1 MRTLLDND
9 YLRSELKRPTIFP
22 TCANV
27 SPGWKSSGARPP
39 IVASQLLPEKILS
52 SILLDFCFELNPR
65 PTSMRSF
72 ISFAIVILMTTVAVE
87 TLSAQTLPAPEAI
100 TDPKQVAS
108 KPNAEVE
115 PRSLTI
121 EKLYMTRQ
129 VGLPTWSPDGKQ
141 IAFISNMSGR
151 NNIWL
156 VPAEGGWPV
165 QLTVSDQRQ
174 TAPAWSPDGKWIAYQ
189 SDYDG
194 DELWDIFLVSPK
206 TGRVVN
212 LTSTREIAELNPTW
226 SPDGR
231 YLAYEVKAKTSAA
244 YEIDIYDTLMREVKH
259 LTTSTPQDK
268 SNYDPIWLKDGKS
281 IVYTQDQ
288 AKGTDSNIFI
298 AEMAT
303 GKSTL
308 LTPHEGEQRYSADD
322 VSPDGKRVLIT
333 SNAANGYQNIGL
345 LEISTK
351 KISWLTKD
359 KWAIRGSE
367 FSPDGKR
374 ITFTAN
380 VDGSQDIYLHD
391 LATGKSTALPVPK
404 GVNEPTGGHSAFTK
418 DGSRLLY
425 YHNGPTAPGDLW
437 VYTLATGKSHQ
448 VTHSLVA
455 GVRSED
461 MVEPYLVHYPSRDG
475 KWTISAFLYV
485 PFNMA
490 RNGQNAAI
498 VYIHGGPTSQTMNS
512 FNRFV
517 QYAANQGYMVLAP
530 NYRGSTGY
538 GKEFQQANLF
548 DMGGGDLQDVLA
560 GVDWIKQ
567 TGHLDPKKIAVMGAS
582 YGGYLSMM
590 AVTKAPEVWA
600 AGVPIVPFVNW
611 FTEIENEDPELRQS
625 DLATMGDVVKNKS
638 LYEDR
643 SPINFVDQIKAPLL
657 LLAGGHDPRCPK
669 SETQQVVD
677 AIKKRGG
684 TVDYKIYENEG
695 HGFARVENQI
705 DAYQRVADFLLAH
718 VPPADCSCSLTE

>member
-1 MRTLLDND
+1 MSTVVT
-9 YLRSELKRPTIFP
+9 E
-22 TCANV
+22 
-27 SPGWKSSGARPP
+27 
-39 IVASQLLPEKILS
+39 
-52 SILLDFCFELNPR
+52 
-65 PTSMRSF
+65 
-72 ISFAIVILMTTVAVE
+72 TVA
-87 TLSAQTLPAPEAI
+87 AQTLVAPVAI
-100 TDPKQVAS
+100 TDPKQIAS
-108 KPNAEVE
+108 KPNAQVE

-129 VGLPTWSPDGKQ
+129 VGRPTWSPDGKS

-151 NNIWL
+151 NNLWL

-174 TAPAWSPDGKWIAYQ
+174 SSPAWSPDGKWIAYQ

-206 TGRVVN
+206 TGKVVN
-212 LTSTREIAELNPTW
+212 VTSTREIAEMDPIW

-231 YLAYEVKAKTSAA
+231 YLAYLVKPKTSAA
-244 YEIDIYDTLMREVKH
+244 YEIDIYDTAMREVRH
-259 LTTSTPQDK
+259 LTTNTPQDK
-268 SNYDPIWLKDGKS
+268 SNSDPIWSKDGNY
-281 IVYTQDQ
+281 IVYTQEQ
-288 AKGTDSNIFI
+288 AKGTDSNIF
-298 AEMAT
+298 MADVAS
-303 GKSTL
+303 GKSSL
-308 LTPHEGEQRYSADD
+308 LTLHEGEQRYWANAIDPRPI
-322 VSPDGKRVLIT
+322 PDGGQILIT
-333 SNAANGYQNIGL
+333 SNAANGYDNIGL
-345 LEISTK
+345 LEFSDKGASVTGVLRSGRVK
-351 KISWLTKD
+351 WLTKD
-359 KWAIRGSE
+359 KWEIRGGE
-367 FSPDGKR
+367 FSPDGKY
-374 ITFTAN
+374 ITFSAN
-380 VDGSQDIYLHD
+380 VDGNEDIYLHD
-391 LATGKSTALPVPK
+391 LATGKSTALPIPK
-404 GVNEPTGGHSAFTK
+404 GVNEPAGGRSAFTK

-448 VTHSLVA
+448 ITHSLVA

-498 VYIHGGPTSQTMNS
+498 VYIHGGPTAQTMNS

-567 TGHLDPKKIAVMGAS
+567 TGHLDPKKIAVMGGS

-590 AVTKAPEVWA
+590 SVTKAPDVWA

-611 FTEIENEDPELRQS
+611 FTEIENEDPVLQQS
-625 DLATMGDVVKNKS
+625 DLATMGDVVKNKA

-643 SPINFVDQIKAPLL
+643 SPINFIDQIKAPLL

-705 DAYQRVADFLLAH
+705 DAYKRVADFLLAH
-718 VPPADCSCSLTE
+718 VVPADCSCTLTE

>member
-1 MRTLLDND
+1 MR
-9 YLRSELKRPTIFP
+9 R
-22 TCANV
+22 CA
-27 SPGWKSSGARPP
+27 
-39 IVASQLLPEKILS
+39 L
-52 SILLDFCFELNPR
+52 
-65 PTSMRSF
+65 
-72 ISFAIVILMTTVAVE
+72 FAIVIIMSTVVAE
-87 TLSAQTLPAPEAI
+87 TAAQTFPTPAAV
-100 TDPKQVAS
+100 TDPKKISS
-108 KPNAEVE
+108 KPNAQVE
-115 PRSLTI
+115 PRTLTI

-129 VGLPTWSPDGKQ
+129 VGRPTWSPDGKS

-151 NNIWL
+151 NNLWI
-156 VPAEGGWPV
+156 VPADGGWPV

-189 SDYDG
+189 SDFDG
-194 DELWDIFLVSPK
+194 DEQWDIFLVSPK
-206 TGRVVN
+206 TGKVVN
-212 LTSTREIAELNPTW
+212 LTQTREIAEINPTW

-231 YLAYEVKAKTSAA
+231 YLAYEVKPKTSAA
-244 YEIDIYDTLMREVKH
+244 YEIDIYDMVMRELKH
-259 LTTSTPQDK
+259 LTTNTPQDK
-268 SNYDPIWLKDGKS
+268 RNTNPIWAKDGKY
-281 IVYTQDQ
+281 IVFTQVQ

-298 AEMAT
+298 ADVAT
-303 GKSTL
+303 GKGTL
-308 LTPHEGEQRYSADD
+308 LTRHEGEQRFSADD
-322 VSPDGKRVLIT
+322 VSPDGKRVLLT
-333 SNAANGYQNIGL
+333 SNAVNGYENVGL
-345 LEISTK
+345 LEIATN
-351 KISWLTKD
+351 KITWLTKD
-359 KWAIRGSE
+359 KWEIRGHE
-367 FSPDGKR
+367 FSPDGKH
-374 ITFTAN
+374 IAFSAN
-380 VDGSQDIYLHD
+380 VDGNEDIYLYD
-391 LATGKSTALPVPK
+391 LVTGKSAALAVPK
-404 GVNEPTGGHSAFTK
+404 GVNEPVGGHSAFNA
-418 DGSRLLY
+418 DGSRLLFN
-425 YHNGPTAPGDLW
+425 HNGPTAPGDLW
-437 VYTLATGKSHQ
+437 IYDLNSRKALQ
-448 VTHSLVA
+448 ITHSLVA
-455 GVRSED
+455 GGRPDD

-517 QYAANQGYMVLAP
+517 QYAANQGFMVLAP

-560 GVDWIKQ
+560 GVDWIKE
-567 TGHLDPKKIAVMGAS
+567 TGHLDPKKIAVMGGS

-611 FTEIENEDPELRQS
+611 FTEIENEDPVLQQS
-625 DLATMGDVVKNKS
+625 DLATMGDVVKNKA
-638 LYEDR
+638 LYEER
-643 SPINFVDQIKAPLL
+643 SPINFIDQIKAPLL

-705 DAYQRVADFLLAH
+705 DAYQRVANFLLAH
-718 VPPADCSCSLTE
+718 VVPADCSCSLTE

>member
-1 MRTLLDND
+1 MRNAVFLV
-9 YLRSELKRPTIFP
+9 I
-22 TCANV
+22 
-27 SPGWKSSGARPP
+27 
-39 IVASQLLPEKILS
+39 ILS
-52 SILLDFCFELNPR
+52 SLATAGL
-65 PTSMRSF
+65 
-72 ISFAIVILMTTVAVE
+72 
-87 TLSAQTLPAPEAI
+87 AQTLPATKAI
-100 TDPKQVAS
+100 TDPKQIAS
-108 KPNAEVE
+108 KPNAQVE

-129 VGLPTWSPDGKQ
+129 IGRPTWSPDGKS

-151 NNIWL
+151 NNIWV
-156 VPAEGGWPV
+156 VPAEGGFPT

-174 TAPAWSPDGKWIAYQ
+174 TGVAWSPDGKWIAYQ

-194 DELWDIFLVSPK
+194 DEQWDIFLVSPK

-212 LTSTREIAELNPTW
+212 LTQTREIAEMNPTW

-231 YLAYEVKAKTSAA
+231 YLAYEVKPKTSAA
-244 YEIDIYDTLMREVKH
+244 VEIDVYDMVMREVKH
-259 LTTSTPQDK
+259 LTANTPQDK
-268 SNYDPIWLKDGKS
+268 RNVDPIWSKDGKY
-281 IVYTQDQ
+281 IVYTQEQ

-298 AEMAT
+298 ANWAN
-303 GKSTL
+303 GKSKL
-308 LTPHEGEQRYSADD
+308 LTPHKGEQLYFANDISALNTYDAQT
-322 VSPDGKRVLIT
+322 VLLT
-333 SNAANGYQNIGL
+333 SNVANGYSNIGL
-345 LEISTK
+345 LLVGTFAEPQPAEIE
-351 KISWLTKD
+351 WLTKD
-359 KWAIRGSE
+359 KSEIRGGE

-374 ITFTAN
+374 VTFTAN
-380 VDGSQDIYLHD
+380 VDGNEDIYLHD
-391 LATGKSTALPVPK
+391 LGTGKSTALAIAK
-404 GVNEPTGGHSAFTK
+404 GLNEPAGGHSAFSG

-437 VYTLATGKSHQ
+437 VYHVASGKSQ
-448 VTHSLVA
+448 QITHSFV
-455 GVRSED
+455 GGIRSED
-461 MVEPYLVHYPSRDG
+461 LVEPYLIHYPSRDG

-485 PFNMA
+485 PYNMA

-498 VYIHGGPTSQTMNS
+498 VYLHGGPTSQTMNL
-512 FNRFV
+512 FNRFIQFAV
-517 QYAANQGYMVLAP
+517 NQGYMVLAP

-548 DMGGGDLQDVLA
+548 DMGGGDLQDILA

-600 AGVPIVPFVNW
+600 AGVPIVPFVDW
-611 FTEIENEDPELRQS
+611 FTEMKNEDPVLRES
-625 DLATMGDVVKNKS
+625 DLATMGDPEKNKS

-643 SPINFVDQIKAPLL
+643 SPINFVDRIKAPLL

-669 SETQQVVD
+669 SETEQVVD

-705 DAYQRVADFLLAH
+705 DAYKRVGDFLLAH
-718 VPPADCSCSLTE
+718 VVPADCSCSLNE